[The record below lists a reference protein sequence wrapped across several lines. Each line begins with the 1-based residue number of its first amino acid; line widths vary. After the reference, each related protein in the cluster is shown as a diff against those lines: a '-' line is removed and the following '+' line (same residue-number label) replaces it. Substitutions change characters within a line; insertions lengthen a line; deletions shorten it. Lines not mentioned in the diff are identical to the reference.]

1 MKIGYQFCSNKE
13 QINHLMFMDD
23 IKLFAKDESGLDA
36 LIQTVRVVSTD
47 IGMKFGLEKCAV
59 LVTKRGKVTKSDG
72 IRLPDDRVIKSIHE
86 ENGYRYLGILESDQ
100 VLCNEMKEKVRAE
113 YKRRV
118 KKVLKSKLNGG
129 NMISAINTWAVPLIR
144 YSAPFLEWRRD
155 EIKEMDRTTRK
166 IMNMYNALHPRD
178 SVARLYLPRKEGGR
192 GLMSVEDCVELAI
205 LGLENYIQ
213 KSNERL
219 ITSARRD
226 LEDEELGTEKE
237 FKAQRK
243 EDRKS
248 ELEAKALHGQ
258 HFRQTKEF
266 SDTESWRWLREGE
279 LKKETEGL
287 IMAAQTQSLRTNA
300 VKAKID
306 KSTSDATCRVCKQ
319 AEETVDHIV
328 SGCSKFAQ
336 KEYKRRHDC
345 VARALHWDL
354 CRMYDIQTA
363 QKSYEHQPEGVVE
376 KENVKTLWDFNI
388 QTDNEIQA
396 RRPDIVIHDKSN
408 KSCYI
413 IDVAIPGDAR
423 VPQKEAEKIE
433 KYNDL
438 RRELQKLWKVK
449 AKVVP
454 IVVGAL
460 GTVSKSLTGYLK
472 EIKVSTKIQVIQKS
486 ALLGTARI
494 LRKVLEI

>member
-1 MKIGYQFCSNKE
+1 
-13 QINHLMFMDD
+13 
-23 IKLFAKDESGLDA
+23 
-36 LIQTVRVVSTD
+36 
-47 IGMKFGLEKCAV
+47 MKFGLEKCAV
-59 LVTKRGKVTKSDG
+59 LVMKRGKVTKSDG
-72 IRLPDDRVIKSIHE
+72 IRLPDDRMIKSIHG
-86 ENGYRYLGILESDQ
+86 ENGYRYLGILQSDQ

-113 YKRRV
+113 YERRV

-178 SVARLYLPRKEGGR
+178 SVARPHLPRKEGGR
-192 GLMSVEDCVELAI
+192 GLMSVEDCVELAS
-205 LGLENYIQ
+205 LGWENYIQ
-213 KSNERL
+213 KSTERL

-226 LEDEELGTEKE
+226 LEDAELGTEKE

-363 QKSYEHQPEGVVE
+363 QKWYEHQPEGVVE
-376 KENVKTLWDFNI
+376 KENVKILWDFKI

-433 KYNDL
+433 KYSDL
-438 RRELQKLWKVK
+438 RRELQKLWKFK

>member
-1 MKIGYQFCSNKE
+1 M
-13 QINHLMFMDD
+13 
-23 IKLFAKDESGLDA
+23 
-36 LIQTVRVVSTD
+36 
-47 IGMKFGLEKCAV
+47 
-59 LVTKRGKVTKSDG
+59 
-72 IRLPDDRVIKSIHE
+72 
-86 ENGYRYLGILESDQ
+86 
-100 VLCNEMKEKVRAE
+100 
-113 YKRRV
+113 
-118 KKVLKSKLNGG
+118 
-129 NMISAINTWAVPLIR
+129 
-144 YSAPFLEWRRD
+144 
-155 EIKEMDRTTRK
+155 
-166 IMNMYNALHPRD
+166 
-178 SVARLYLPRKEGGR
+178 
-192 GLMSVEDCVELAI
+192 
-205 LGLENYIQ
+205 
-213 KSNERL
+213 
-219 ITSARRD
+219 
-226 LEDEELGTEKE
+226 
-237 FKAQRK
+237 
-243 EDRKS
+243 
-248 ELEAKALHGQ
+248 HGQ

-363 QKSYEHQPEGVVE
+363 QKWYEHQPEGVVE
-376 KENVKTLWDFNI
+376 KENVKILWDFNI

-433 KYNDL
+433 KYSDL